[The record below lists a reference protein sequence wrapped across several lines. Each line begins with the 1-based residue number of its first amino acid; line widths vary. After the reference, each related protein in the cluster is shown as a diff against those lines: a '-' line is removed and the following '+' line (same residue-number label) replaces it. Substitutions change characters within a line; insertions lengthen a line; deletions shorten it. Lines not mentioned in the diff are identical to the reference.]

1 MLKKI
6 SILIIAFLW
15 ALPALASNG
24 KYGDPNAP
32 FKDVCG
38 GKIKNKQD
46 YDLTFVRTRVLRTT
60 YFCEDGTEE
69 YYNTRQVKETK
80 TVSKKSDTIVEIIS
94 PYQVNPGEITLKEDA

>member
-1 MLKKI
+1 MRAI
-6 SILIIAFLW
+6 FIILTVFLLCQPQAF
-15 ALPALASNG
+15 AIG

-38 GKIKNKQD
+38 GKIKDKQD

-69 YYNTRQVKETK
+69 YYNTLQVKENK
-80 TVSKKSDTIVEIIS
+80 PVKARSFVIVEKLQQQGVE
-94 PYQVNPGEITLKEDA
+94 PTDEVVYREV